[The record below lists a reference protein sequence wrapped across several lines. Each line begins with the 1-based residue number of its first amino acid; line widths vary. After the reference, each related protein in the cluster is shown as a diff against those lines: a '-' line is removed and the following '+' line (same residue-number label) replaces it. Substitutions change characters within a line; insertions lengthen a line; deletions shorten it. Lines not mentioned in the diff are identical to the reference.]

1 MPEQMINII
10 GLQFLQ
16 RKYIITTKV
25 TINGKSY
32 MGESTKTMYVNAML
46 VEVSAIPH
54 NKKVFYKTM
63 HQSLKNAVNY
73 I

>member
-1 MPEQMINII
+1 MIGEGKYTTNSKDILNAFAKSYI
-10 GLQFLQ
+10 GD
-16 RKYIITTKV
+16 
-25 TINGKSY
+25 GKSY

-63 HQSLKNAVNY
+63 QQSLKNAVNY